1 MSDYAGKKSIRV
13 LQVIGHMNRGGAETM
28 IMNLYRNVDRNRV
41 QFDFVEH
48 SRETAAF
55 DDEILSLG
63 GKIYRCPR
71 YIGKNHLA
79 YAKWWKDFFDK
90 HAGEYWIV
98 HGHIGSTASIYLGIA
113 KYYGLFTIAHSHNT
127 DGAFSIYAVLYK
139 LLSYRTRSIADF
151 FFACSVQAGI
161 DRFGVRITKQKDRYR
176 VLNNAI
182 DTTAF
187 AFNGMVRKQMRD
199 GLSLTN
205 GDYVL
210 GHVGRFMEQ
219 KKHGFIIDVFSE
231 IVKREPNAKLLLVGD
246 GPLRKQ
252 IEDKATVL
260 GLEDRVVFTGIRSD
274 VAELMQ
280 AMDVLV
286 FPSKNEG
293 LPVTLVEAQTSGL
306 PCVISDS
313 IPRDAVITKNLVT
326 TLSLQ
331 DSPTKWAEH
340 VLSRKQEIRYDHSEE
355 VKAAGFDIHETAKW
369 LEEFYLDKAKQ

>member
-1 MSDYAGKKSIRV
+1 MSDFAGKEPIRV
-13 LQVIGHMNRGGAETM
+13 LQVIGIMNRGGAEAM
-28 IMNLYRNVDRNRV
+28 IMNLYRNVDRKRV

-48 SRETAAF
+48 CQEAAAF

-71 YIGKNHLA
+71 YTGKNHLA
-79 YAKWWKDFFDK
+79 YVKWWKAFLDK
-90 HAGEYWIV
+90 HAGEYRIV

-113 KYYGLFTIAHSHNT
+113 KHYGLFTIAHSH
-127 DGAFSIYAVLYK
+127 GANGSLSLKTI
-139 LLSYRTRSIADF
+139 SYRAISFWTRYIADF
-151 FFACSVQAGI
+151 FFACSDQAG
-161 DRFGVRITKQKDRYR
+161 RDRYGIR
-176 VLNNAI
+176 VVKRKERYQVLNNAI
-182 DTTAF
+182 DTQRF
-187 AFNGMVRKQMRD
+187 AFDLSTRAGIRKAFGYAD
-199 GLSLTN
+199 EL
-205 GDYVL
+205 VI
-210 GHVGRFMEQ
+210 GHVGRFDAAKNQ
-219 KKHGFIIDVFSE
+219 SFLLDVFSE

-260 GLEDRVVFTGIRSD
+260 GLSDRVIFTGVRSD
-274 VAELMQ
+274 VADLLQ
-280 AMDVLV
+280 AMDILV

-293 LPVTLVEAQTSGL
+293 LPVTLVEAQTAGL

-313 IPRDAVITKNLVT
+313 IPKDAVITKNLVT

-331 DSPTKWAEH
+331 DSPAKWAEH
-340 VLSRKQEIRYDHSEE
+340 VLSRNQEVRSDHSEE